1 MRARRPAL
9 FVPLVLLTACALD
22 PSTEKLGATDQAIV
36 GGATSTTAQDAAVMI
51 VTNGQFGCTGTLIA
65 PNLVLTARHC
75 VAAEIDE
82 STPCGPAKSDL
93 PASAFGVSL
102 GVNADVARKVAKG
115 KKLFVPASK
124 DLCGSDIALIQL
136 DVDVTNGKLAQ
147 VRFEKLAVGET
158 AFAVGYGAA
167 TPDGPPSATRRQRQ
181 TTVQALGP
189 ATPTFKARSGQS
201 IPYELPAGDLSTGE
215 STCFGDSGGPLF
227 DEGGDVVGVTSR
239 GIDGECVDRPSVYA
253 SVTAHEKLVK
263 DAASASGHPL
273 DAPSR
278 EGETTPGAEEERGD
292 VGDET
297 STEGGAPAARRAFT
311 PQASAGCSTAR
322 ALPATPSSVPRSV
335 LVTLALAAAASF
347 RRRGQT
353 K

>member
-1 MRARRPAL
+1 MRILRPAL
-9 FVPLVLLTACALD
+9 FVPLVLLAACAAD
-22 PSTEKLGATDQAIV
+22 PSSARLGASKQTIV

-51 VTNGQFGCTGTLIA
+51 VTSGQFGCTGTLIA

-82 STPCGPAKSDL
+82 SSPCGPATSDL
-93 PASAFGVSL
+93 PASAFAISL
-102 GVNADVARKVAKG
+102 GVNADESKKVARG
-115 KKLFVPASK
+115 KKLFVPATR

-136 DVDVTNGKLAQ
+136 DTDVANGKVAR

-158 AFAVGYGAA
+158 TFAVGYGAA

-181 TTVQALGP
+181 TTIQALGP
-189 ATPTFKARSGQS
+189 ASPTFAARSGQS
-201 IPYELPAGDLSTGE
+201 IPYELPAGDFSTGE

-227 DEGGDVVGVTSR
+227 DEGANVVGVTSR

-253 SVTAHEKLVK
+253 SVAAHEKLIE

-273 DAPSR
+273 
-278 EGETTPGAEEERGD
+278 EERSSEGTSPTHDEGAD
-292 VGDET
+292 VGDER
-297 STEGGAPAARRAFT
+297 SSEDDPPAARRSYRAQ
-311 PQASAGCSTAR
+311 PSAGCSAVPLEASSASPS
-322 ALPATPSSVPRSV
+322 ALVA
-335 LVTLALAAAASF
+335 LALSAAASF
-347 RRRGQT
+347 RRRGQN